1 MARVASSFHNER
13 HLHPPPG
20 LPNSPSLAP
29 QDAQGLDD
37 KQLKI
42 AYCIVGILCDLQVI
56 VGRPKA

>member
-42 AYCIVGILCDLQVI
+42 AYCIVVE
-56 VGRPKA
+56 K